1 MGNETPAAGGGPKR
15 KPLVHFQ
22 LARAATPTKLLIT
35 FFLLLLLLS
44 FFFGALYSYEKTG
57 LGMEGTRLRYQG
69 AAEDEETEELHF
81 PISDEEL
88 LRLTHV
94 HTFGLAIMFYL
105 FGHVFILTSVK
116 AVTKNAMLISFFVF
130 LLVFIAAPWLT
141 RYRAGFGFLFIGSLG
156 ILCVQAL
163 FLSAV
168 PIYEMWFDR
177 RTSEST
183 AD

>member
-1 MGNETPAAGGGPKR
+1 MGNGAPAAGGGPKR

-44 FFFGALYSYEKTG
+44 FFIGALYSYEKTG
-57 LGMEGTRLRYQG
+57 LDMEGTRLRYQG
-69 AAEDEETEELHF
+69 AAEGEETEELHF

-105 FGHVFILTSVK
+105 FGHIFILTSAK
-116 AVTKNAMLISFFVF
+116 TVTKNAMLISFFVV

-156 ILCVQAL
+156 ILCAQAL

-177 RTSEST
+177 GGSEST